1 MVGRFWRIVIWGYF
15 DACLREYIGKVL
27 VGCVGDGLLDSQWIS
42 YWMVCCLCSVKLIVD
57 VLGEL
62 LYSW

>member
-1 MVGRFWRIVIWGYF
+1 MLVCRGYIVG
-15 DACLREYIGKVL
+15 VL

-42 YWMVCCLCSVKLIVD
+42 YWMVCCLCSVNLIID

-62 LYSW
+62 LYS